1 MKSHLS
7 RFSLGVHHTLLSHAN
22 VFDNTEMVLRGFR
35 NIDNKADRLKRLV
48 DYCCSVVT
56 SGELREYQHTIC
68 FPSLSR
74 IQNGKFSFSKT
85 NPVLLA
91 LELQFIN
98 LKTLN

>member
-7 RFSLGVHHTLLSHAN
+7 RFSLGVHQTLLSHAN
-22 VFDNTEMVLRGFR
+22 VFDNTETVLRGFR
-35 NIDNKADRLKRLV
+35 NIDNKSDRLKTLV

-56 SGELREYQHTIC
+56 SDELRENQHTIC

-74 IQNGKFSFSKT
+74 TKNGKFSFSGT

-91 LELQFIN
+91 
-98 LKTLN
+98 